1 MAAKE
6 APKVTFT
13 ANAQG
18 SARVLTSKE
27 IEDKQS
33 KGAKIS
39 NTALSHYYA
48 KRQPGYGIRPAD
60 VAGKLAALQAL
71 QVSEPGLDRSDESAI
86 AINPQNT
93 DNVVAGAAT
102 FDGTQFTNSA
112 YVTMDGGAAWLT
124 VTPLTDTDEG
134 AALAFDDSGNCY
146 YATMQG
152 GLAPVCTVSTDGGLS
167 WSPPASF
174 GFGDKTAGAA
184 RGSTAPCGVDP
195 LNTAPRALHP
205 AVGAPSA

>member
-18 SARVLTSKE
+18 SSRVLRSKE
-27 IEDKQS
+27 IEHKLS

-39 NTALSHYYA
+39 NTAMSHYYA

-146 YATMQG
+146 YATLHG

-174 GFGDKTAGAA
+174 GFVDKSAVAA
-184 RGSTAPCGVDP
+184 PRSTAPGGVVRV
-195 LNTAPRALHP
+195 NTEACAVTLD
-205 AVGAPSA
+205 VGAP